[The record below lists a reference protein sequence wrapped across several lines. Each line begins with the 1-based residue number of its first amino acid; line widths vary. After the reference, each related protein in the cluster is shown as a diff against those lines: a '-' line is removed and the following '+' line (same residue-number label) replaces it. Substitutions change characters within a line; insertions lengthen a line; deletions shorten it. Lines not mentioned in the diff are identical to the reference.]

1 MHRWNSA
8 HSRTTACE
16 GWNVGACIIARMN
29 RATSSAQARLHMAHR
44 FDYGGVQKK
53 AAATEVLLKGAAEA
67 REEMEE
73 LKVCN

>member
-8 HSRTTACE
+8 HCRTTACE
-16 GWNVGACIIARMN
+16 GWDVGAGIIARMN
-29 RATSSAQARLHMAHR
+29 RASVSAQARLHMADR

>member
-1 MHRWNSA
+1 
-8 HSRTTACE
+8 
-16 GWNVGACIIARMN
+16 
-29 RATSSAQARLHMAHR
+29 MAHR